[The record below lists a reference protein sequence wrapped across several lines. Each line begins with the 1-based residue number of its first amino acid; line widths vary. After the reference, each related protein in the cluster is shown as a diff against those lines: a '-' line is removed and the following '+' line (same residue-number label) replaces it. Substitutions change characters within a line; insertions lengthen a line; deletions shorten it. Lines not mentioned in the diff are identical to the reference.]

1 MYFYNGISSEVILFL
16 SKSCP
21 KYILSDM
28 YPIPILSVSYFNPIC
43 IQILSKSLLSV
54 QMILPLTST
63 LPLYYS
69 IVGQSFPVLRLW
81 PYHIL
86 PCYVMKSQV
95 GVLSDTIIAYQ
106 FGIETDLTFA
116 KLVKKTIQS
125 IFNTHKVN
133 FSHLNQIVT
142 YYLLLY

>member
-1 MYFYNGISSEVILFL
+1 MYFYNGISSVVILFL
-16 SKSCP
+16 SKS
-21 KYILSDM
+21 
-28 YPIPILSVSYFNPIC
+28 NPIC

-54 QMILPLTST
+54 QMILPLTS
-63 LPLYYS
+63 PRYYS
-69 IVGQSFPVLRLW
+69 IVGQSFQVLGLW

-142 YYLLLY
+142 YYLLPY